1 MNVAIV
7 APSPVPFVMG
17 GAENLWLGLQRY
29 INEETTHYCELFK
42 IPSKESS
49 ISEVLKTYQRFSKL
63 DFEGFDKLIS
73 TKYPAWMCEHNHHVL
88 YMQHT
93 LRGLYDTYHF
103 CQKPLAI
110 PSKYKEVISCLDGFY
125 IDKDKVLYEFFE
137 KVEGFLNK
145 YPELNEFPGPLSRN
159 VVRALDGYALQ
170 KNKISKYCAIS
181 NTVASRKEYFPEN
194 ISPSVIYHPPR
205 LSGFYCETDEFI
217 FTTSRLDGP
226 KRIGLIIEA
235 MRHVTADIKL
245 LIGGTGPDEA
255 RLKELAAG
263 DSRIVFLGYLEDREV
278 LNYYANSLVVPFVPY
293 DEDYGLIT
301 IEAMQSSKPVITTT
315 DAGGVTE
322 FVIDQETG
330 LVVPPEPEA
339 LGKAIEYMC
348 RNRSHAK
355 QMGINAKAKVA
366 DITWA
371 NVAEG
376 LLGIK
381 PEQKIYSLPNQ
392 KVFSK
397 TPKKKMV
404 VAVTFPVYPPR
415 GGGQSRI
422 YHLYREWAK
431 TYDVVIISL
440 VGIDSQKTTNE
451 IAPGLTEI
459 QIPKSSEHQRGEDR
473 LSKSVNWVPVTDI
486 AAITEIYKTKDFLD
500 CVGQECANA
509 DVIVASHPYLLDVL
523 LQNAPQAELWFEAQ
537 DVELDLKN
545 NILPSTKFSSELL
558 DRVKANE
565 SKAWR
570 AAKVVFAC
578 AENDLRRLDELYGK
592 NSALNIEIAN
602 GFSKD
607 EVAYFPLSERNKL
620 KQELGLQDKYSALF
634 MGSWHGPNLEVVE
647 RMIVY
652 AQNLPGVNFIVA
664 GSAGLKFSDQ
674 KLPENLKVLGILDEG
689 QKRVLLSAVDL
700 ALNPMTSGSGSN
712 LKMLDYMASGTPV
725 LSTHFGARGLELI
738 AGEHYLESEI
748 DDFEKAI
755 MGFFV
760 ELDDACK
767 NQISKKAADFA
778 FDKYEWKI
786 IAQSGLEVILNG
798 IKKL

>member
-1 MNVAIV
+1 MNIAIV

-29 INEETTHYCELFK
+29 INEETMHHCELFK
-42 IPSKESS
+42 IPSRESS
-49 ISEVLKTYQRFSKL
+49 FFEVLQSYQHFSML
-63 DFEGFDKLIS
+63 NYDGFEKLIS
-73 TKYPAWMCEHNHHVL
+73 GKYPAWMVEHSNHVV
-88 YMQHT
+88 YMLHT

-103 CQKPLAI
+103 SNQPYEL
-110 PSKYKEVISCLDGFY
+110 SSNYKEINAN
-125 IDKDKVLYEFFE
+125 IN
-137 KVEGFLNK
+137 GFLSDGKDVNAFID
-145 YPELNEFPGPLSRN
+145 YVCEVLDVNPELNVFPGAFSRK
-159 VVRALDGYALQ
+159 VVSTLDSYALNR
-170 KNKISKYCAIS
+170 NKISKHCSIS
-181 NTVASRKEYFPEN
+181 KTVAAREGYFPKNVLPEVLY
-194 ISPSVIYHPPR
+194 PPPR
-205 LSGFYCETDEFI
+205 LEGFYCGSDDYI
-217 FTTSRLDGP
+217 FTTSRLDSP
-226 KRIGLIIEA
+226 KRISLIIEA
-235 MRHVTADIKL
+235 MRYVSADIKL

-255 RLKELAAG
+255 RLKELANG
-263 DSRIVFLGYLEDREV
+263 DSRIVFLGYLEDKDV
-278 LNYYANSLVVPFVPY
+278 LSCYANSLVVPFVPY

-355 QMGINAKAKVA
+355 QMGANAKAKVA

-486 AAITEIYKTKDFLD
+486 AAITEIHKTKDFLD

-523 LQNAPQAELWFEAQ
+523 IQNAPQAELWFEAHN
-537 DVELDLKN
+537 VELDLKN

-570 AAKVVFAC
+570 TAKVVFAC
-578 AENDLRRLDELYGK
+578 AENDLRRLEELYGK

-607 EVAYFPLSERNKL
+607 EVAYFPLSERNNL

-634 MGSWHGPNLEVVE
+634 MGSWHAPNLEVVE
-647 RMIVY
+647 RMIGY
-652 AQNLPGVNFIVA
+652 AKNLPGVNFIVA
-664 GSAGLKFSDQ
+664 GSAGLKFSNQ
-674 KLPENLKVLGILDEG
+674 RLPENLKILGVLDEG
-689 QKRVLLSAVDL
+689 QKKVLLSAVDL

-778 FDKYEWKI
+778 FDKYEWEI

-798 IKKL
+798 IKKS